1 MHLGFGTGARGYAAT
16 GSMEASFQARTTDL
30 GDGIAAVAITGEA
43 DVFTAPELKEAL
55 AAAIAGGA
63 KDVVVDLSE
72 ATFVDS
78 TTLGLL
84 IGTVRRLD
92 PLGGTVA
99 VAVGDP
105 SVARIFE
112 ITRLD
117 QVFSMFDS
125 VDAALAYL
133 RDPNRTSA

>member
-1 MHLGFGTGARGYAAT
+1 
-16 GSMEASFQARTTDL
+16 MEAGFQARTVDL
-30 GDGIAAVAITGEA
+30 GEGIASVAITGEA

-84 IGTVRRLD
+84 IGTVRRVD

-117 QVFSMFDS
+117 QVFAMFDS
-125 VDAALAYL
+125 MDAALAYL
-133 RDPNRTSA
+133 RDPNRAQR

>member
-1 MHLGFGTGARGYAAT
+1 MGD
-16 GSMEASFQARTTDL
+16 TTL
-30 GDGIAAVAITGEA
+30 KGKKVAIIAAVAITGEA

-63 KDVVVDLSE
+63 KDVLVDLSE

-133 RDPNRTSA
+133 RDPNRATGSSS

>member
-1 MHLGFGTGARGYAAT
+1 
-16 GSMEASFQARTTDL
+16 MEAGFQARTRDL
-30 GDGIAAVAITGEA
+30 GDGIASVAVAGEA

-55 AAAIAGGA
+55 LAAVAGGA
-63 KDVVVDLSE
+63 KDVLVDLSE

-84 IGTVRRLD
+84 IGTVRRVE

-99 VAVGDP
+99 IAVGDP
-105 SVARIFE
+105 SVSRIFE

-117 QVFSMFDS
+117 QVFAMFDD

-133 RDPNRTSA
+133 RDPARRAT